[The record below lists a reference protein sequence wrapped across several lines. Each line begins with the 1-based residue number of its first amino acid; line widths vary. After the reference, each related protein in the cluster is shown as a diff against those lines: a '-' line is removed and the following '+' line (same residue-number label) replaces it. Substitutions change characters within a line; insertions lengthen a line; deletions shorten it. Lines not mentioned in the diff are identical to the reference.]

1 MATGNGRGNLKPDK
15 VPVGGSAN
23 IDKIEQPNCHP
34 AATRKSLQ
42 HSEKTIPGIEESLKQ
57 IR

>member
-1 MATGNGRGNLKPDK
+1 MYGFFGTQRQIS
-15 VPVGGSAN
+15 GGSAN
-23 IDKIEQPNCHP
+23 IDKIAQPNCHP